1 MYPEGGDN
9 DLSSYYFLR
18 IYFRA
23 FIVSYL
29 VYGIFGCMASVK
41 YFFLKF
47 LILVATL
54 FAVITLTFVLMKA
67 IPGDP
72 FMQEQAIPEEILA
85 SLHAHYGLDQ
95 PLHVQYFRYIKGILT
110 WDLGPSFKYEG
121 RTINDI
127 IREGFPI
134 SATLGMFSLMLA
146 LFWGILWGSVAAF
159 YRGKWQDRT
168 AMVIAVLGMSVP
180 SFIMATFCQYVFAM
194 KLSLLPI
201 ARWDS
206 FAHAILPAIAL
217 SAFPMA
223 FIARLTRA
231 SMVEVLEK
239 EYILTAKAKGLS
251 NIAIWKRHILKN
263 SLLPVISY
271 VGTLFANII
280 TGSFVVEKIFGIP
293 GLGAW
298 FVNSITNRDYT
309 IILGLTVFYS
319 GLLMITMFLV
329 EFIYYLLD
337 PRIKSKAVQY
347 GK

>member
-1 MYPEGGDN
+1 MT
-9 DLSSYYFLR
+9 S
-18 IYFRA
+18 I
-23 FIVSYL
+23 
-29 VYGIFGCMASVK
+29 K
-41 YFFLKF
+41 YFISKLVT
-47 LILVATL
+47 LIVTI

-72 FMQEQAIPEEILA
+72 FMQEQAIPEEIMA
-85 SLHAHYGLDQ
+85 SLHAHYGLDK
-95 PLHVQYFRYIKGILT
+95 PLYIQYFQYIKGIVT
-110 WDLGPSFKYEG
+110 WNLGPSFKYEG

-127 IREGFPI
+127 ISEGFPI
-134 SATLGMFSLMLA
+134 SAILGLFSLILA
-146 LFWGILWGSVAAF
+146 LFWGILWGSIAAF
-159 YRGKWQDRT
+159 HRSKWQDRT
-168 AMVIAVLGMSVP
+168 AMIIAVLGMSVP
-180 SFIMATFCQYVFAM
+180 SFIMATFCQYIFAI
-194 KLSLLPI
+194 KLPILPI

-206 FAHAILPAIAL
+206 FAHSILPAIAL

-239 EYILTAKAKGLS
+239 EYILTARAKGLS
-251 NIAIWKRHILKN
+251 NFDIWKKHILKN
-263 SLLPVISY
+263 SLLPIISY

-319 GLLMITMFLV
+319 ALLMVTMFLV
-329 EFIYYLLD
+329 DFIYSLVD
-337 PRIKSKAVQY
+337 PRIKAKGVTY
-347 GK
+347 GQ

>member
-1 MYPEGGDN
+1 
-9 DLSSYYFLR
+9 
-18 IYFRA
+18 
-23 FIVSYL
+23 
-29 VYGIFGCMASVK
+29 MASIK
-41 YFFLKF
+41 YFISK
-47 LILVATL
+47 LVTLVVTL
-54 FAVITLTFVLMKA
+54 FAVMTLTFILMKA

-72 FMQEQAIPEEILA
+72 FMQEQAIPEEIMA
-85 SLHAHYGLDQ
+85 SLHAHYGLDK
-95 PLHVQYFRYIKGILT
+95 PLHIQYLQYLKGIVT

-127 IREGFPI
+127 INEGFPI
-134 SATLGMFSLMLA
+134 SATLGLFALILA
-146 LFWGILWGSVAAF
+146 LFWGILWGSIAAF
-159 YRGKWQDRT
+159 YRSKWQDRA
-168 AMVIAVLGMSVP
+168 AMVIAVFGMSVP
-180 SFIMATFCQYVFAM
+180 SFIMATFCQYLFAM

-206 FAHAILPAIAL
+206 FSHAILPAIAL

-239 EYILTAKAKGLS
+239 EYILTARAKGLS
-251 NIAIWKRHILKN
+251 NLEIWKRHILKN
-263 SLLPVISY
+263 SLLPIISY

-298 FVNSITNRDYT
+298 FVTSITNRDYT

-319 GLLMITMFLV
+319 ALLMITMFIV
-329 EFIYYLLD
+329 DFIYYLVD
-337 PRIKSKAVQY
+337 PRIKAKGAAY